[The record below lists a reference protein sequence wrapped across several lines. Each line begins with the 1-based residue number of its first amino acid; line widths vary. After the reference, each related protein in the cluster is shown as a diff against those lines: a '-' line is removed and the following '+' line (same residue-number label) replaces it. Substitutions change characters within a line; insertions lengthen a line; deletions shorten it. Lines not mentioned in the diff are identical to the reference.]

1 MADDARRTVGVE
13 EELLLATPDGFLA
26 SASEILIADPTAQGR
41 LSHELKREQIET
53 ATRPCHSM
61 AELREQAAAERE
73 HLAAVAARHGVRAC
87 LSGTSPHPG
96 TATPFPG
103 ERFSRINAEFAA
115 MATGQL
121 TCGMH
126 VHVAVDSPAEGIG
139 VVDRI
144 RGWLAVLTALAAN
157 SPFWQGVD
165 SGYAS
170 YRMVV
175 LSQLPPSGPAP
186 VWGDL
191 AAYQRCVEQVMA
203 TGAAFDP
210 AMIYFDCRLSAR
222 YPTVEIRVTDV
233 CAELDEVV
241 LVAALCRALV
251 DVAGREWAD
260 GAPPPT
266 CPCPCC
272 GRPPGGPAG
281 TAWASSCSTRRPE
294 LWRRP
299 GTSSSIWSRRCAR
312 PWRAMVT
319 STSYG
324 AASTSYVAVAPEP
337 TGSAPPGAA
346 VGPSP
351 RSWRPAPPARRPR
364 TPRNPLSVLASEDRP
379 GFAPFGVGPPG
390 YQDAR
395 RCS

>member
-251 DVAGREWAD
+251 DVAAREWAD
-260 GAPPPT
+260 GAPPPDL
-266 CPCPCC
+266 PVPVL
-272 GRPPGGPAG
+272 RS
-281 TAWASSCSTRRPE
+281 AS
-294 LWRRP
+294 
-299 GTSSSIWSRRCAR
+299 
-312 PWRAMVT
+312 WRASRHGMGEQLFDP
-319 STSYG
+319 STGALAPAWDVVEHLVAQVRPALESNG
-324 AASTSYVAVAPEP
+324 DVDVVRRGLDLVRGRGTGADRQRAAWRSGRTLAQILAASAAGEP
-337 TGSAPPGAA
+337 TPHSSESVVSAGI
-346 VGPSP
+346 
-351 RSWRPAPPARRPR
+351 
-364 TPRNPLSVLASEDRP
+364 
-379 GFAPFGVGPPG
+379 
-390 YQDAR
+390 
-395 RCS
+395 